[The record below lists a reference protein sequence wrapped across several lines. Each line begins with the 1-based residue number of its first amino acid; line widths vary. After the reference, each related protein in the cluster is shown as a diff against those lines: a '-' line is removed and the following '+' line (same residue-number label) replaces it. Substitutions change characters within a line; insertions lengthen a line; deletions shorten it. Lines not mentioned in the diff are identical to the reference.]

1 MENPDQT
8 TTDPSGDAEVTTLPT
23 EEAITEPPA
32 PEPEPAP
39 AVPEID
45 PLPINLWAA
54 YSAAAGGVTY
64 DGKPLPNWGNLGP
77 DRQACWQAVADA
89 ARGILNPST

>member
-8 TTDPSGDAEVTTLPT
+8 TTENTEAQNGGGPAEQAQS
-23 EEAITEPPA
+23 EQNPA
-32 PEPEPAP
+32 PEPAP

-45 PLPINLWAA
+45 PLPINLWGA
-54 YSAAAGGVTY
+54 YSAAANGVTY
-64 DGKPLPNWGNLGP
+64 DGRPLPNWDNLGP

-89 ARGILNPST
+89 ARGILTPST

>member
-8 TTDPSGDAEVTTLPT
+8 TTENT
-23 EEAITEPPA
+23 EAQNGAGAA
-32 PEPEPAP
+32 PEPQPEPAP

-54 YSAAAGGVTY
+54 YSAAANGVTF
-64 DGKPLPNWGNLGP
+64 DGRPLPNWDNLGP

-89 ARGILNPST
+89 ARSILNPSA